1 MAAAIAVL
9 PCTTACSPYTMTL
22 PGADTMKAG
31 AIGDDDL
38 RAMAFCDLG
47 DDEETPL
54 ERGCM
59 EGEVVVVVE
68 VVVFVVVEGVE
79 APPSELSSGWLSS
92 PFNAGLGRNAKS
104 AWS

>member
-1 MAAAIAVL
+1 
-9 PCTTACSPYTMTL
+9 MTL
-22 PGADTMKAG
+22 PGADTIKAG
-31 AIGDDDL
+31 AIGDDDF
-38 RAMAFCDLG
+38 RAMAFCEL
-47 DDEETPL
+47 DDEEETPL
-54 ERGCM
+54 ERGCVE
-59 EGEVVVVVE
+59 EGGVVVAVV